1 MGDLPSVGR
10 LLLDGPAGKDPKLEA
25 EWEKIREGMGRP

>member
-1 MGDLPSVGR
+1 MGELPSVGR

-25 EWEKIREGMGRP
+25 EWEKIREAMGRP